1 MARTCANS
9 RKQLIIKLIP
19 LAAFFLTIV
28 YARAQVTTIPVET
41 AKNALVLQVDDKK
54 DVKLIYFGEKLSE
67 PAEYAF
73 IPGQFKQTS
82 DYTGLYN
89 SAYTPSGTRNL
100 LEPAISVTHADGNQS
115 LDLAYVRHETKNIDS
130 NISLLKIVLRDR
142 VYPFE
147 VSLFYKSYSAEDVIE
162 QWAVISHREKKEV
175 VLHKF
180 ASANLSLKAG
190 DFWLTQFHGEWAK
203 EMQPEESKLTHGIKV
218 LDSKLGTR
226 ANLFQPSA
234 FMISLNKPATEDEGT
249 VLYGGLEWSG
259 NFRIDL
265 ELDPQNNL
273 RIIAGMNDYASDY
286 SLPAGQEFETPK
298 LLFLLSHEGK
308 GEASRK
314 LHNWARNYRILNGNG
329 NRLTLLNNWE
339 ATYFDFN
346 EQKLFEL
353 LKDTKKLGVDLFLLD
368 DGWFGNEHP
377 RNSDN
382 AGLGDWDAN
391 KKKLPNGVSSLVKE
405 ASANGVKFGIW
416 IEPEMVNPASN
427 LYREHPDW
435 VIKQAQRDE
444 YYFRNQLVLDLSNP
458 EVQAFVFGVVDDLFT
473 ENPALAYIKWDC
485 NAVIYNAYSS
495 YLKKQSHLYI
505 DYVRGLYSVLK
516 KIREKYPKVPMML
529 CSGGGGRVDYA
540 ALQYFTEFWPSDNT
554 DPLERVFMQWEYSY
568 FYPSISTSCHVT
580 NWGKQPMKYK
590 VDVAM
595 MGKPGFDIVVNEL
608 PENDL
613 KFCQEAVKTFNELKE
628 VIWHGDQYRLVDP
641 KENDF
646 ASLMYVGEKGSTAV
660 MFNYLVNN
668 RYDIRSEAPVRMKGL
683 AASKKYR
690 IEEVNLYPGTKST
703 LTAGQVFTGDFLM
716 KIGYNPQVNTS
727 RTSVILVINEVK

>member
-1 MARTCANS
+1 MTQACLKRLN
-9 RKQLIIKLIP
+9 QLITKLTP
-19 LAAFFLTIV
+19 AAASLLITV
-28 YARAQVTTIPVET
+28 SATAQVTTIPVET
-41 AKNALVLQVDDKK
+41 ATNALVLQVDGKR
-54 DVKLIYFGEKLSE
+54 DVKLTYFGEKLSD
-67 PAEYAF
+67 PSGYAL

-100 LEPAISVTHADGNQS
+100 LEPAVSVTHADGNLS
-115 LDLAYVRHETKNIDS
+115 LDLAYVSHEVKKLDQNV
-130 NISLLKIVLRDR
+130 SLLKIVLRDR
-142 VYPFE
+142 VYPLE
-147 VSLFYKSYSAEDVIE
+147 VSLFYQSYFAEDVIE
-162 QWAVISHREKKEV
+162 QWAVISHQEKREV

-190 DFWLTQFHGEWAK
+190 DFWLTQFHGEWAR

-218 LDSKLGTR
+218 IDSKLGTR

-234 FMISLNKPATEDEGT
+234 FMVSLNKPATEDQGT
-249 VLYGGLEWSG
+249 VLFGALEWSG
-259 NFRIDL
+259 NFRIEL
-265 ELDPQNNL
+265 EMDPQNNL
-273 RIIAGMNDYASDY
+273 RIIAGMNNYASDY
-286 SLPAGQEFETPK
+286 FLPSGQDFETPK
-298 LLFLLSHEGK
+298 FLYLLSHGGK

-314 LHNWARNYRILNGNG
+314 LHTWARNYKITDGNG

-368 DGWFGNEHP
+368 DGWFGNEYP
-377 RNSDN
+377 RNRDN

-391 KKKLPNGVSSLVKE
+391 RKKLPNGVSSLVRE

-427 LYREHPDW
+427 LYHEHPDW
-435 VIKQAQRDE
+435 VIKQPKRDE

-458 EVQAFVFGVVDDLFT
+458 KVQDFVFGVVDGLFT
-473 ENPALAYIKWDC
+473 ENPDLAYIKWDC
-485 NAVIYNAYSS
+485 NAVIYNAYTAH
-495 YLKKQSHLYI
+495 LKNQSHLYI
-505 DYVRGLYSVLK
+505 DYVRGLYRVLERV
-516 KIREKYPKVPMML
+516 REKYPVVPMML

-568 FYPSISTSCHVT
+568 FYPAISTSCHVT
-580 NWGKQPMKYK
+580 NWGKQPLKFK

-595 MGKPGFDIVVNEL
+595 MGKPGFDIVVSEL

-613 KFCQEAVKTFNELKE
+613 KFCQEAMKNFNDLKD
-628 VIWHGDQYRLVDP
+628 VIWHGGQYRLVDP

-646 ASLMYVGEKGSTAV
+646 ASLMYVNESQSKGV
-660 MFNYLVNN
+660 LFNYLVNN
-668 RYDIRSEAPVRMKGL
+668 RYAIRSEAPVKLKGL
-683 AASKKYR
+683 AGSKKYR
-690 IEEVNLYPGTKST
+690 IDEINLYPGTKST
-703 LTAGQVFTGDFLM
+703 LNPGQVFTGDFLM
-716 KIGYNPQVNTS
+716 KIGYNPQLNKS
-727 RTSVILVINEVK
+727 RTSVVLVINEVK

>member
-1 MARTCANS
+1 MKQARVKKQN
-9 RKQLIIKLIP
+9 QLIIKLIP
-19 LAAFFLTIV
+19 VIAFLLIT
-28 YARAQVTTIPVET
+28 RSAQAQTTTIPVET
-41 AKNALVLQVDDKK
+41 SKNALVLQVDDKK
-54 DVKLIYFGEKLSE
+54 DVKVIYFGEKLSE
-67 PAEYAF
+67 PSGYAL

-82 DYTGLYN
+82 DYTGLYH

-115 LDLAYVRHETKNIDS
+115 LDLAYVSHEVQKTDANV
-130 NISLLKIVLRDR
+130 SLLKVVLHDR

-147 VSLFYKSYSAEDVIE
+147 VSLFYKSYVAEDVIE

-180 ASANLSLKAG
+180 ASANLSLKATS
-190 DFWLTQFHGEWAK
+190 FWLTQFHGEWAK

-218 LDSKLGTR
+218 IDSKLGTR

-234 FMISLNKPATEDEGT
+234 FMVSLDKPATEDEGT

-259 NFRIDL
+259 NFRIEL
-265 ELDPQNNL
+265 EMDPQNNL
-273 RIIAGMNDYASDY
+273 RIIAGMNNYASDY
-286 SLPAGQEFETPK
+286 FLPADKDFETPK
-298 LLFLLSHEGK
+298 FLYLLSHEGK

-314 LHNWARNYRILNGNG
+314 LHAWARNYKIPDGNG

-346 EQKLFEL
+346 EQTLFEL

-377 RNSDN
+377 RNGDN

-391 KKKLPNGVSSLVKE
+391 RKKLPNGVSSLVKE

-435 VIKQAQRDE
+435 VIKQPKRDE

-458 EVQAFVFGVVDDLFT
+458 DVQDFVFGVVDDLFT
-473 ENPALAYIKWDC
+473 ENPNLAYIKWDC
-485 NAVIYNAYSS
+485 NAVIYNAYSAH
-495 YLKKQSHLYI
+495 LKKQSHLYI
-505 DYVRGLYSVLK
+505 DYVRGLYRVLERV
-516 KIREKYPKVPMML
+516 REKYPVVPMML

-554 DPLERVFMQWEYSY
+554 DPLERIFMQWEYSY
-568 FYPSISTSCHVT
+568 FYPAVSTSCHVT
-580 NWGKQPMKYK
+580 NWGKQPMKFK
-590 VDVAM
+590 VDIAM
-595 MGKPGFDIVVNEL
+595 MGKPGFDIVVSEL

-613 KFCQEAVKTFNELKE
+613 KFCQGAMKNFNELKD
-628 VIWHGDQYRLVDP
+628 VIWHGEQYRLADP

-646 ASLMYVGEKGSTAV
+646 AALMYVNRQGSKAV

-668 RYDIRSEAPVRMKGL
+668 RYDMRSEAPVKLKGL
-683 AASKKYR
+683 VASKKYR
-690 IEEVNLYPGTKST
+690 IDEINLYPGTKST
-703 LTAGQVFTGDFLM
+703 LDPEQVVTGDFLM

-727 RTSVILVINEVK
+727 RTSVVLVINEVK